1 MKSFEEYLDDDAIIA
16 HLCKLRVKIAK
27 NRNEKH
33 LIHLLTGADKFN
45 YHIND
50 SAKHNEECLDEFTKY
65 ENEFILSLTKLF
77 PSRKKWIKLG
87 EHSRVEKRTKQI
99 LSASDRNVYSLIK
112 TIKRYR
118 TKYLVNRGC

>member
-50 SAKHNEECLDEFTKY
+50 SAKHNE
-65 ENEFILSLTKLF
+65 
-77 PSRKKWIKLG
+77 
-87 EHSRVEKRTKQI
+87 
-99 LSASDRNVYSLIK
+99 
-112 TIKRYR
+112 
-118 TKYLVNRGC
+118 